1 MPFDAFSFF
10 GICRL
15 SLRSIDSCYP
25 EYRDQRIKII
35 GGGAKSSIWP
45 QMLADVTGK
54 TFERLDREDTATWG
68 AALLAAKGAG
78 EITSIHDIAKRHICV
93 KEIFE
98 PDAEKV
104 KIYQPY
110 IDFYDKLKKEMH
122 NMFYEFGRFRG
133 NQ

>member
-1 MPFDAFSFF
+1 ME
-10 GICRL
+10 RT
-15 SLRSIDSCYP
+15 
-25 EYRDQRIKII
+25 I
-35 GGGAKSSIWP
+35 GVLLIGAGRAGMIHGHNFATSVPGAKSSIWP

-68 AALLAAKGAG
+68 AALLAAKGVG

>member
-1 MPFDAFSFF
+1 MIHGHTFATSVPGAKLAAVSDVNEESAKAAAA
-10 GICRL
+10 
-15 SLRSIDSCYP
+15 
-25 EYRDQRIKII
+25 ET
-35 GGGAKSSIWP
+35 GAKSSIWP

-68 AALLAAKGAG
+68 AALLAAKGVG

>member
-1 MPFDAFSFF
+1 MIHGHNFATSVPGAKLAAVSDVNEESAKAAAA
-10 GICRL
+10 
-15 SLRSIDSCYP
+15 
-25 EYRDQRIKII
+25 ET
-35 GGGAKSSIWP
+35 GAKSSIWP

-68 AALLAAKGAG
+68 VALLAAKGVG